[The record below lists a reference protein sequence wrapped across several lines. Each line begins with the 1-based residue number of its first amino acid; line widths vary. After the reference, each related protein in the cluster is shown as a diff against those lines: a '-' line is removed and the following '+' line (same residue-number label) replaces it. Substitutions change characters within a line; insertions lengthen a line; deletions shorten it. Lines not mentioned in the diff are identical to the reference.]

1 MKKSINKYINIES
14 YNTINNDSTETKFI
28 TVNRLTTK
36 NDNKKTIINQ
46 KRKNN
51 ISEENCEFKP
61 FIYRKKSQLEKS
73 NSFYIRNRKN
83 LSLRNDKSLTK
94 HKENKPLLLIP
105 SYKHFDL
112 KKK

>member
-46 KRKNN
+46 KKVN
-51 ISEENCEFKP
+51 
-61 FIYRKKSQLEKS
+61 
-73 NSFYIRNRKN
+73 
-83 LSLRNDKSLTK
+83 
-94 HKENKPLLLIP
+94 
-105 SYKHFDL
+105 
-112 KKK
+112 